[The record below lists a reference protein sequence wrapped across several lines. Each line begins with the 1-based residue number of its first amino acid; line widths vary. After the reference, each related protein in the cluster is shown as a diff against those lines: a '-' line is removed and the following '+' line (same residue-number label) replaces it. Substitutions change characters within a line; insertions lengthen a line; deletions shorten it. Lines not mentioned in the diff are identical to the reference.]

1 MDAVKC
7 EALQATKKTKDKYG
21 NKISPKD
28 DTFGLGNLVIEEK
41 PYTDYDISTYT
52 KAVENA
58 SGLWSSDYKV
68 EDIIV
73 EEAEA
78 YFAGDKTV
86 DEVVKIIENR
96 VNTYINE
103 NR

>member
-1 MDAVKC
+1 M
-7 EALQATKKTKDKYG
+7 
-21 NKISPKD
+21 
-28 DTFGLGNLVIEEK
+28 GNLVIEEK
-41 PYTDYDISTYT
+41 PYSDEDISTYT
-52 KAVENA
+52 TAVENA
-58 SGLWSSDYKV
+58 SGLWSNDRKV

-78 YFAGDKTV
+78 YFAGDKSV
-86 DEVVKIIENR
+86 DEVVEIIENR